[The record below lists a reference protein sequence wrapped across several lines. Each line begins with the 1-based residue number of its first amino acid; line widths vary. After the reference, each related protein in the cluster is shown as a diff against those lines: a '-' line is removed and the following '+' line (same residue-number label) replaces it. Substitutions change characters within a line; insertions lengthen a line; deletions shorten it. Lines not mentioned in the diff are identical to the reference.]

1 MRTDGYS
8 LIHHCNHCSVSNV
21 SQGNQHVE
29 QLYTNLTQIY
39 RSLESVDCPIHTWDY
54 ILVYVAVQLLDPESF
69 KEWERQLG
77 STKDLPTWQQHIEF
91 LISRHLTLQSYEN
104 SSGKKGST
112 PLQPTKVKTHFQGK
126 LTESKPK
133 QIYNCTIC
141 LDSHYTAWCPQFNSK
156 TVKQKLALL
165 NQHQLCYN
173 CLDNHKIV
181 KCRNPKRCQKCG
193 RRHHTSIHPDKPQ
206 TTANTSTKTEQD
218 TPIATTSKTDSTSVN
233 AVNVHHTTTRYVLL
247 ATAQVTVIVANGNC
261 AQARALI
268 DQGSEISLISER
280 LAQQLKMS
288 RKQSSI
294 PLIGVGALTLNK
306 TKGLIECQ
314 IQPHFESSFN
324 IKVIAHV
331 LNKLTASIPSRLID
345 PSS

>member
-193 RRHHTSIHPDKPQ
+193 RRYHTSIHPDKPQ

-324 IKVIAHV
+324 IKLH
-331 LNKLTASIPSRLID
+331 TFLIN
-345 PSS
+345 